1 MVKSRVSFTSLA
13 MPKSASWRERKKNK
27 NNNSKIKKI
36 GSNVMVNFRA
46 MVGEDGG
53 SQTDLGA

>member
-13 MPKSASWRERKKNK
+13 MPKSASWRERRKNK

-36 GSNVMVNFRA
+36 GSNAMVNFRA